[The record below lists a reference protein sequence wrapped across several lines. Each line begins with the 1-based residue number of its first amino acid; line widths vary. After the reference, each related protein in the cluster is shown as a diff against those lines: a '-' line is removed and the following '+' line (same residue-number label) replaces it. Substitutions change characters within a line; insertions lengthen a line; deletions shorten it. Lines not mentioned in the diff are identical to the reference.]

1 MLAIYKKELRS
12 YFHTGIG
19 WLFVAATL
27 CLVGLYFTVYS
38 LIYGYPYISYALS
51 SVSFMYFITIP
62 VLTMKILA
70 EERKQKTDQLI
81 LTAPISIGKVVVGKY
96 LALLT
101 ILTVAM
107 LIISVY
113 PLILS
118 IFGTVPML
126 QSYVAILG
134 YYLLGAV
141 CIAIGMFISSLTES
155 QVIAAVL
162 SFGVLFVGYMMK
174 NICSI
179 ISTNGNILTTIL
191 LVFDLETPL
200 ENLLNGIFDITSII
214 YYVTLSILFIFLTC
228 QSIEKRRWSVSTKSI
243 KMGAYSVG
251 LIIVG
256 IVSTV
261 MVNLII
267 KEIPIEYTQYDVTS
281 QKIYSLTSDTKNYVK
296 NLTKDV
302 YIYVISSKDGQD
314 EAINKSLELYE
325 DMSSHIHVEYK
336 DPTIYPTFYKEYADN
351 MSSKSLIVVC
361 GDKSKVISYSDM
373 YEYTIDYTTYT
384 QSITGYD
391 GEGMI
396 TSAISYV
403 TTDNMPI
410 IYEIEGHDEMAL
422 DDTFISAIEKLNME
436 VKTINLMDYEAIPE
450 DAECITLLAPM
461 SDLSED
467 DANKV
472 IDYINA
478 GGKAIISTSYVENK
492 LTNFDKVLSEVGVTN
507 TYAMIIEGNSSNY
520 YQSPFYE
527 LPTVASTTYTSS
539 VSSTKRIFSP
549 YSMALNFDTE
559 NSIYTFTDLLTTS
572 DDAYAKKNISAMT
585 DYEKE
590 VGDINGPFVVG
601 TFIQKTISDAD
612 TENTTSDIAVFAASY
627 LFTSSAN
634 EMVSGNNLSL
644 FTGLV
649 GNMIDTDDS
658 AATFSIAV
666 KEYTLS
672 QLTIPS
678 KQVLLIGAIVT
689 LILPVALLVTGLVIW
704 LKRRKK

>member
-1 MLAIYKKELRS
+1 MQAIYKKELRS

-19 WLFVAATL
+19 WLFIAATL
-27 CLVGLYFTVYS
+27 CLTGLYFTVYS

-51 SVSFMYFITIP
+51 SVSFLYFITIP

-81 LTAPISIGKVVVGKY
+81 LTAPISIGKIVVGKY

-101 ILTVAM
+101 ILTIAM
-107 LIISVY
+107 LIVCMY
-113 PLILS
+113 PLVLS

-126 QSYVAILG
+126 QSYVAIIG

-155 QVIAAVL
+155 QVISAVL
-162 SFGVLFVGYMMK
+162 SFGVLFIGYMMK

-179 ISTNGNILTTIL
+179 ISTNGNIITKIL

-200 ENLLNGIFDITSII
+200 ENLLNGILDITSIV
-214 YYVTLSILFIFLTC
+214 YYITLIVLFLFLTC
-228 QSIEKRRWSVSTKSI
+228 QSIEKRRWSVSSKSI
-243 KMGAYSVG
+243 KTGAYSVG

-267 KEIPIEYTQYDVTS
+267 KEVPIEYTQYDVTS
-281 QKIYSLTSDTKNYVK
+281 QKLYSLTSDTKNYIK
-296 NLTKDV
+296 NLEKDV

-336 DPTIYPTFYKEYADN
+336 DPTIYPTFYKEYSQN
-351 MSSKSLIVVC
+351 MTSKSLIVVC
-361 GDKSKVISYSDM
+361 GEKSKVISYSDM
-373 YEYTIDYTTYT
+373 YDYTIDYTTYT
-384 QSITGYD
+384 QSINGYD
-391 GEGMI
+391 GEGQL

-410 IYEIEGHDEMAL
+410 IYEISGHDEMAL
-422 DDTFISAIEKLNME
+422 DDTFVSAIEKLNME
-436 VKTINLMDYEAIPE
+436 VKTINLMEYEAIPK
-450 DAECITLLAPM
+450 DAECITLLAPT

-467 DANKV
+467 DAQKV
-472 IDYINA
+472 IDYLNA
-478 GGKAIISTSYVENK
+478 GGKAIISTSYIEEK
-492 LTNFDKVLSEVGVTN
+492 LTNFDKVLSEYGVTN
-507 TYAMIIEGNSSNY
+507 TYAMIIEGNNANY

-527 LPTVASTTYTSS
+527 LPKVASNDFTSS
-539 VSSTKRIFSP
+539 VSSTKKIFAP
-549 YSMALNFDTE
+549 YSMALNYDTE
-559 NSIYTFTDLLTTS
+559 NTSYTFTDLLTTS
-572 DDAYAKKNISAMT
+572 DDAYAKKNASTMT
-585 DYEKE
+585 DYQKNI
-590 VGDINGPFVVG
+590 GDMEGPFVIG
-601 TFIQKTISDAD
+601 TYITKKVSDGD
-612 TENTTSDIAVFAASY
+612 MEVNSDIAIFSSSY
-627 LFTSSAN
+627 LFTTSGN
-634 EMVSGNNLSL
+634 EMVSGNNLNL
-644 FTGLV
+644 FTGLI
-649 GNMIDTDDS
+649 GNMINVEEN
-658 AATFSIAV
+658 AVTFAIPL

-672 QLTIPS
+672 QITIPS
-678 KQVLLIGAIVT
+678 KQVILIGAIVT
-689 LILPVALLVTGLVIW
+689 VILPVVLLVSGLVIW

>member
-296 NLTKDV
+296 KPYKRCIHICNL
-302 YIYVISSKDGQD
+302 I
-314 EAINKSLELYE
+314 
-325 DMSSHIHVEYK
+325 
-336 DPTIYPTFYKEYADN
+336 
-351 MSSKSLIVVC
+351 
-361 GDKSKVISYSDM
+361 
-373 YEYTIDYTTYT
+373 
-384 QSITGYD
+384 
-391 GEGMI
+391 
-396 TSAISYV
+396 
-403 TTDNMPI
+403 
-410 IYEIEGHDEMAL
+410 
-422 DDTFISAIEKLNME
+422 
-436 VKTINLMDYEAIPE
+436 
-450 DAECITLLAPM
+450 
-461 SDLSED
+461 
-467 DANKV
+467 
-472 IDYINA
+472 
-478 GGKAIISTSYVENK
+478 
-492 LTNFDKVLSEVGVTN
+492 
-507 TYAMIIEGNSSNY
+507 
-520 YQSPFYE
+520 
-527 LPTVASTTYTSS
+527 
-539 VSSTKRIFSP
+539 
-549 YSMALNFDTE
+549 
-559 NSIYTFTDLLTTS
+559 
-572 DDAYAKKNISAMT
+572 
-585 DYEKE
+585 
-590 VGDINGPFVVG
+590 
-601 TFIQKTISDAD
+601 
-612 TENTTSDIAVFAASY
+612 
-627 LFTSSAN
+627 
-634 EMVSGNNLSL
+634 
-644 FTGLV
+644 
-649 GNMIDTDDS
+649 
-658 AATFSIAV
+658 
-666 KEYTLS
+666 
-672 QLTIPS
+672 
-678 KQVLLIGAIVT
+678 
-689 LILPVALLVTGLVIW
+689 
-704 LKRRKK
+704 KRRTR